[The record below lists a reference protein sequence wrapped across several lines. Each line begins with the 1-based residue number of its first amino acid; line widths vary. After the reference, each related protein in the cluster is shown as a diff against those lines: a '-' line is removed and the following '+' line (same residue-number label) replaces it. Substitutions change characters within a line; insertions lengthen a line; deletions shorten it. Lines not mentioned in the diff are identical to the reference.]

1 MSVVFLS
8 LLLISELV
16 QQAGCSDEF
25 YDVLKHFQNLENLYV
40 EHYEEKTAYLLPS
53 KLLKQHSPNSHDQ
66 IF

>member
-53 KLLKQHSPNSHDQ
+53 KLLK
-66 IF
+66 